1 LKLKNGETV
10 SNVRFIGPVTR
21 RLVLNK
27 KKLMEP
33 RTTKMHLAKLG
44 IKHSELDF

>member
-1 LKLKNGETV
+1 LFTIVIE
-10 SNVRFIGPVTR
+10 F
-21 RLVLNK
+21 VLNK